1 MLWKNWAGDCVG
13 RVKTVSIKV
22 MGNQIIR
29 EHGKLFTD
37 NFEKNKVVLDEI
49 REIKSKKIK
58 NILAG
63 YITKEIKRM
72 KRTGL

>member
-1 MLWKNWAGDCVG
+1 MG
-13 RVKTVSIKV
+13 RIKTASIKV
-22 MGNQIIR
+22 MGNQIIK

-37 NFEKNKVVLDEI
+37 NFEKNKKVLEEV

-63 YITKEIKRM
+63 YITKEIKRV
-72 KRTGL
+72 KKSGL

>member
-1 MLWKNWAGDCVG
+1 MG
-13 RVKTVSIKV
+13 RIKTASIKV
-22 MGNQIIR
+22 MGNQIIK

-37 NFEKNKVVLDEI
+37 NFEKNKEVLDEV

-72 KRTGL
+72 KKSGL

>member
-1 MLWKNWAGDCVG
+1 MG

-22 MGNQIIR
+22 MGNQIIK

-37 NFEKNKVVLDEI
+37 NFEKNKEI
-49 REIKSKKIK
+49 LNEIMEIKSKKIK

-63 YITKEIKRM
+63 YITKEIKKM
-72 KRTGL
+72 KKSGL

>member
-1 MLWKNWAGDCVG
+1 VG

-22 MGNQIIR
+22 MGNQIIK

-37 NFEKNKVVLDEI
+37 NFEKNKRVLDEI

-58 NILAG
+58 NILTG

-72 KRTGL
+72 KKTGL

>member
-1 MLWKNWAGDCVG
+1 MG
-13 RVKTVSIKV
+13 RIKTISIKF

-37 NFEKNKVVLDEI
+37 NFEKNKKVLEEI
-49 REIKSKKIK
+49 KEIKSKKIR
-58 NILAG
+58 NILVG

-72 KRTGL
+72 KKSGL

>member
-1 MLWKNWAGDCVG
+1 MG
-13 RVKTVSIKV
+13 RIKTASIKV
-22 MGNQIIR
+22 MGNQIIK

-37 NFEKNKVVLDEI
+37 NFEKNKKVLGEVK
-49 REIKSKKIK
+49 EIKSKKIK

-72 KRTGL
+72 KKSGL

>member
-1 MLWKNWAGDCVG
+1 MG

-22 MGNQIIR
+22 VGNQIIK

-37 NFEKNKVVLDEI
+37 SFEKNKKVLNEI
-49 REIKSKKIK
+49 MEIKSKKVK
-58 NILAG
+58 NILTG

-72 KRTGL
+72 KKTGL